1 MYVCTPLPGDS
12 KHVERKPFGSILT
25 QSSRDRCT
33 RASQPSTK
41 NLHTRRL
48 LLLLCQC
55 SFTLLILL
63 AVYSNTYKKHYSYGE
78 KKISL
83 VLLKKSF
90 NLTTYVIYHTFPS
103 IFLFL
108 QIIMFDSNHILLIL
122 AMNILL
128 ITYQRINDLQIF
140 YVNSKDFV

>member
-78 KKISL
+78 KRISL

-90 NLTTYVIYHTFPS
+90 NLTTLAILYLSLHFFVLTNYHVWFHSYFANT
-103 IFLFL
+103 
-108 QIIMFDSNHILLIL
+108 SNGYTNYLP
-122 AMNILL
+122 N
-128 ITYQRINDLQIF
+128 QRINDLQIF
-140 YVNSKDFV
+140 YINSKNFV

>member
-1 MYVCTPLPGDS
+1 MKYAPQNLAKNEDLLPNYNQHLGFSGILVPSLAHILYSIPSSVYVCTPLPGDS

-48 LLLLCQC
+48 LLLLYQC

-63 AVYSNTYKKHYSYGE
+63 AVYSNTYKKHYLLLWR
-78 KKISL
+78 KKNQPS
-83 VLLKKSF
+83 
-90 NLTTYVIYHTFPS
+90 TTQKEF
-103 IFLFL
+103 
-108 QIIMFDSNHILLIL
+108 
-122 AMNILL
+122 
-128 ITYQRINDLQIF
+128 
-140 YVNSKDFV
+140 

>member
-1 MYVCTPLPGDS
+1 MGFKRRVEYDFSSFLSAHLTTKNYTTVHEICPLQNLVKYEDLLGFSVIQDPSLAHILYSIPSSVYVCTPLPGDS

-78 KKISL
+78 KKES
-83 VLLKKSF
+83 
-90 NLTTYVIYHTFPS
+90 
-103 IFLFL
+103 
-108 QIIMFDSNHILLIL
+108 
-122 AMNILL
+122 A
-128 ITYQRINDLQIF
+128 
-140 YVNSKDFV
+140 